1 MKNIAKDTSISE
13 VLRGYP
19 SLVGVFISLG
29 LPCLVCG
36 EPFWGTIEELAQK
49 HNVDVNK
56 LVKQLNEKKREI
68 DEKL

>member
-1 MKNIAKDTSISE
+1 MTNIAKDTAISD
-13 VLRGYP
+13 VLSGYP

-36 EPFWGTIEELAQK
+36 QPFWGTVEELAQK
-49 HNVDVNK
+49 HHVDVDK

>member
-1 MKNIAKDTSISE
+1 MESITKDSTITD

-19 SLVGVFISLG
+19 SLVGVFISSG

-36 EPFWGTIEELAQK
+36 EPFWGTVEELAQK
-49 HNVDVNK
+49 HGVDVDK